1 MLIEILKEAK
11 LSQETKPASLK
22 EALVCQPLKEAVIS
36 KAAQRVPTRDL

>member
-11 LSQETKPASLK
+11 ISQEARPASLE
-22 EALVCQPLKEAVIS
+22 EALVCQPLKESVTA